1 MDFIGNYKNIEK
13 EYEIQ
18 TASLVGL
25 CIKISDTAYD
35 IYGNIVND
43 CFGMYLTERMQTDAK
58 KKFYLAEECLSYL
71 YRIWIKELGLSRVG
85 LPHHVQIGEDLSAS
99 FVESGKPVQKFEIGD
114 ICKEWMLR
122 YAKNP
127 CDENN
132 PWTHYLRG
140 EKIFK

>member
-43 CFGMYLTERMQTDAK
+43 CFGMYLTERMQADAK
-58 KKFYLAEECLSYL
+58 KKFYLAEAMLLS
-71 YRIWIKELGLSRVG
+71 
-85 LPHHVQIGEDLSAS
+85 
-99 FVESGKPVQKFEIGD
+99 
-114 ICKEWMLR
+114 
-122 YAKNP
+122 
-127 CDENN
+127 
-132 PWTHYLRG
+132 
-140 EKIFK
+140 